1 LALLSTAGNPAD
13 SNQRPRNSVEVY
25 MSEPTFDIFSGSSD
39 KDARWL
45 ESIEGLSKA
54 RERMERLAEVRPG
67 AYFLY
72 DPASH
77 SILAKTDSA
86 KQLQYETQ
94 EK

>member
-1 LALLSTAGNPAD
+1 
-13 SNQRPRNSVEVY
+13 

-45 ESIEGLSKA
+45 ESIEGLSEA
-54 RERMERLAEVRPG
+54 RVRMESLAEIRPG

-72 DPASH
+72 DPVNH
-77 SILAKTDSA
+77 SILAKTNGT
-86 KQLQYETQ
+86 KQLQTQ